1 MKVNIKRLHKDAVI
15 PKYAMPFDAGMDIT
29 AISKQFDYES
39 GCIIYGTGIAVEIPE
54 GHVGLLFPRSSIY
67 KRYMEMTNCVGVIDA
82 GYRGEVKVI
91 MRNSTR
97 ITRPKRLWDR
107 IRAIFCKRVF
117 KLTNHGTK
125 SVIVDSVGTDDYKVG
140 ERIAQLIIMPF
151 PKVEFNEV
159 DSLSESDRGEGGHGS
174 TGE

>member
-15 PKYAMPFDAGMDIT
+15 PKYAMPFDACMDIT
-29 AISKQFDYES
+29 AVSKEFDYES
-39 GCIIYGTGIAVEIPE
+39 GCIVYGTGIAVEIPE
-54 GHVGLLFPRSSIY
+54 GYVGLLFPRSSIY
-67 KRYMEMTNCVGVIDA
+67 KRYMGMTGSVGVIDA

-91 MRNSTR
+91 MRNSTC
-97 ITRPKRLWDR
+97 IVRPKRFLDR

-117 KLTNHGTK
+117 KCTNDSTN
-125 SVIVDSVGTDDYKVG
+125 SVIVDSIGTFDYKVG

-151 PKVEFNEV
+151 PEVEFNEV
-159 DSLSESDRGEGGHGS
+159 DNLSSSDRGEGGHGS

>member
-1 MKVNIKRLHKDAVI
+1 MKVNIKRLHEGAVI

-29 AISKQFDYES
+29 AISKQFDRES

-91 MRNSTR
+91 MRNSIR
-97 ITRPKRLWDR
+97 IVRPKRFWDR
-107 IRAIFCKRVF
+107 IRAIFCRMMF
-117 KLTNHGTK
+117 KCPNDVTN
-125 SVIVDSVGTDDYKVG
+125 SVIMDNIGKEDYSVG

-159 DSLSESDRGEGGHGS
+159 DSLSESERGEGGHGS